1 MGLLLILFYYLLR
14 FGIYLHLVTA
24 NKILTNYLKAMLSFN
39 PYHWSALHFTWAP
52 TFGEFMSHYS
62 PQLVE
67 RWTYVSSPLLSHTP
81 PTGEE
86 QVVQE
91 EPQGEEYDLI

>member
-1 MGLLLILFYYLLR
+1 
-14 FGIYLHLVTA
+14 
-24 NKILTNYLKAMLSFN
+24 
-39 PYHWSALHFTWAP
+39 
-52 TFGEFMSHYS
+52 
-62 PQLVE
+62 
-67 RWTYVSSPLLSHTP
+67 VSSPLLSHPP